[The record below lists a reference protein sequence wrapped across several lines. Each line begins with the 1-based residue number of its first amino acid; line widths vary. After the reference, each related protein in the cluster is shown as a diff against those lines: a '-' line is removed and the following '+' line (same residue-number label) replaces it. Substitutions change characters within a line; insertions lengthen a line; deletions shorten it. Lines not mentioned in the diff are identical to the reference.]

1 MALDGLPESDRA
13 SLLTTLLSS
22 FHNGT
27 DPGTKN
33 QQPTWFSTKMKML
46 TDLLAN
52 FWVHK
57 YSFMTSKVEE
67 RKCYSTI
74 TYDLVRICSSQSLI

>member
-1 MALDGLPESDRA
+1 MALERLPESDRA

-33 QQPTWFSTKMKML
+33 QQPTCFSTKMKML
-46 TDLLAN
+46 TDLLA
-52 FWVHK
+52 
-57 YSFMTSKVEE
+57 T
-67 RKCYSTI
+67 
-74 TYDLVRICSSQSLI
+74 L

>member
-1 MALDGLPESDRA
+1 MALERLPESDRA

-33 QQPTWFSTKMKML
+33 QQPTCFSTKTKML
-46 TDLLAN
+46 TDLLATL
-52 FWVHK
+52 WVHK
-57 YSFMTSKVEE
+57 YSFMTSKVKE
-67 RKCYSTI
+67 RKCYS
-74 TYDLVRICSSQSLI
+74 SLLMTLFLSVALRA